1 MGSDDIVAK
10 MTAVIAAGQNV
21 SIHYRLTLD
30 DGAIVEDLFNGDP
43 MVYEHGSGRIVPG
56 LERQLAGK
64 SAGDECTLHVEAAEA
79 YGDYDPGAE
88 QVVSRTQFPAE
99 ADIEPGISFQ
109 ATGPQGP
116 VSVWVTNVEGDNV
129 TISTNHPLAGQ
140 RLTFQVR
147 IVDVRK
153 ASAKQAAP
161 ADSG

>member
-1 MGSDDIVAK
+1 MAN

-30 DGAIVEDLFNGDP
+30 DGAIVEDLFKGDP

-64 SAGDECTLHVEAAEA
+64 TAGDECTLQVEAAEA
-79 YGDYDPGAE
+79 YGEYDPSAE
-88 QVVSRTQFPAE
+88 QVVLRNQFPAT
-99 ADIEPGISFQ
+99 ADIQPGISFQ
-109 ATGPQGP
+109 ANGPQGP
-116 VSVWVTNVEGDNV
+116 VSVWVSKVEGDNV

-147 IVDVRK
+147 IVDVRE